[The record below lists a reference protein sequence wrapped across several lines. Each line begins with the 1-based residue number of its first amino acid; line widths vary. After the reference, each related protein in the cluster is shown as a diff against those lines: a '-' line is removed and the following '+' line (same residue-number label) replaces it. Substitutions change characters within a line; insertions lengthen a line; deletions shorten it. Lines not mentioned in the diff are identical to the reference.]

1 MFKCNCAYW
10 YLNFNA
16 MVNTIPFKKLD
27 ITRMIIRIV
36 TTIVTSWFVPLAIFT
51 PWSSERIIEDY
62 GTYGSAYTVY
72 HFNIYLAIS
81 YILPVVGL
89 LVTNGS
95 VKRYLTRQR
104 AETFLPIRVSPTE
117 TVLMAQDT
125 SKNQQTQQI
134 RIVKLRHCVICG
146 QPNDYNA
153 KFCKYCG
160 HQL

>member
-1 MFKCNCAYW
+1 
-10 YLNFNA
+10 
-16 MVNTIPFKKLD
+16 MVNTILFKKLE
-27 ITRMIIRIV
+27 ITRMMIRIA
-36 TTIVTSWFVPLAIFT
+36 TAIVTAWFVPLAIFT

-72 HFNIYLAIS
+72 HFNIYLAIA

-89 LVTNGS
+89 LVSNGS
-95 VKRYLTRQR
+95 VKRYLKRQR
-104 AETFLPIRVSPTE
+104 AEIFTQIQVSPTE
-117 TVLMAQDT
+117 TVLMAQDS

-134 RIVKLRHCVICG
+134 RVVKLRHCVICG

-160 HQL
+160 NQL

>member
-1 MFKCNCAYW
+1 
-10 YLNFNA
+10 
-16 MVNTIPFKKLD
+16 MVNIISIRRLE
-27 ITRMIIRIV
+27 IARIIIRII
-36 TTIVTSWFVPLAIFT
+36 TIVASVGLVPLTFFA
-51 PWSSERIIEDY
+51 PWSSEQILEDY

-72 HFNIYLAIS
+72 HFNIYLAIA

-89 LVTNGS
+89 LATNGS
-95 VKRYLTRQR
+95 VKRYLKRQR

-134 RIVKLRHCVICG
+134 RVVKLRHCVICG

-160 HQL
+160 NQL

>member
-1 MFKCNCAYW
+1 
-10 YLNFNA
+10 
-16 MVNTIPFKKLD
+16 
-27 ITRMIIRIV
+27 MIIRIA
-36 TTIVTSWFVPLAIFT
+36 TAIVTAWFVPLAIFT

-62 GTYGSAYTVY
+62 GTYGSAYTVH
-72 HFNIYLAIS
+72 HFNIYLALA

-89 LVTNGS
+89 LAANGI
-95 VKRYLTRQR
+95 VKRYFKRQR

-117 TVLMAQDT
+117 TVFMAQET

-134 RIVKLRHCVICG
+134 RVVKLRHCVICG

-160 HQL
+160 NQL